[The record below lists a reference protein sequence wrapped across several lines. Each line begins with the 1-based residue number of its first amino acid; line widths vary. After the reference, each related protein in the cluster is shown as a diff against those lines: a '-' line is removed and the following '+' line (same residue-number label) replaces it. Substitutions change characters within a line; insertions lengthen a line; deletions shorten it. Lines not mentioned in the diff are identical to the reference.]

1 MPDPQPRHPLRE
13 LAELFL
19 RLGTT
24 AFGGPAA
31 HIAMMEAEVVG
42 RRGWLS
48 RAAFMDLLG
57 AANLIPGPNSTELA
71 IHIGHERAGRAGL
84 LVAGTCF
91 IVPAFL
97 IVTAIAWAYVRF
109 GQLPD
114 AASLLYAVKPVVVVV
129 IAQALWRL
137 GRTALKTRLLAI
149 LAALGFGL
157 AMAGV
162 PELLVLFGIGAAAA
176 LAIRWRE
183 GGPPR
188 QAGWF
193 ALGGVAAGMGVV
205 PYSLPALFLYFAVVG
220 SVLFGSGYVL
230 VALIQDTLVEQWGW
244 LTEQQLLDAVA
255 VGLVTPG
262 PVFTTATFIGYLLD
276 GFPGAVVATIG
287 IFLPA
292 FFFVWVS
299 TPWIPRLRASPVAGA
314 FLDGVNVAA
323 VALILAVTIDLGR
336 AALVDPFTGLVAL
349 GSAVLLFRW
358 DLNAAWLIAGAALLG
373 LAGRLAGWI

>member
-1 MPDPQPRHPLRE
+1 MPDPRSRHPLRE

-48 RAAFMDLLG
+48 RAAFIDLLG

-71 IHIGHERAGRAGL
+71 IHIGHKRAGRAGL

-114 AASLLYAVKPVVVVV
+114 AESLLYAVKPVVVVI

-137 GRTALKTRLLAI
+137 GRTALKTRVLAI

-157 AMAGV
+157 AVAGV

-183 GGPPR
+183 GGSPR
-188 QAGWF
+188 QAGVF
-193 ALGGVAAGMGVV
+193 ALGGIAAGLGVV

-230 VALIQDTLVEQWGW
+230 VALIQDTLVDQWGW

-262 PVFTTATFIGYLLD
+262 PVFTTATFIGFLLD
-276 GFPGAVVATIG
+276 GVPGAVVATVG

-299 TPWIPRLRASPVAGA
+299 APWIPRLRASPVAGA

-323 VALILAVTIDLGR
+323 VALILSVTIDLGR
-336 AALVDPFTGLVAL
+336 AALVDPFTWLVAL
-349 GSAVLLFRW
+349 GSAVLLYRW

-373 LAGRLAGWI
+373 LAGRLAGWL